1 MRSLARE
8 IVFKTL
14 YSKLFNNDNEELFT
28 ILKKE
33 NNLSK
38 DDSDFADK
46 LLEYS
51 LSDTEKYL
59 NKISELS
66 IGFKINR
73 ILSLDKCALIIGMA
87 ELDRFDTPIA
97 VAINEAVN
105 LSSKYS
111 TEKSTNFVNGILA
124 EYVKGK

>member
-14 YSKLFNNDNEELFT
+14 YSKLFNEKDEGLFD
-28 ILKKE
+28 ILKKDGKL
-33 NNLSK
+33 NS
-38 DDSDFADK
+38 DDCDFADK
-46 LLEYS
+46 LLNFALENQS
-51 LSDTEKYL
+51 VYL
-59 NKISELS
+59 DKISELS

-73 ILSLDKCALIIGMA
+73 VLNLDKCAIILGMA
-87 ELDRFDTPIA
+87 ELDNFDTPVA

-105 LSSKYS
+105 LSGKYS
-111 TEKSTNFVNGILA
+111 TEKSTNYVNGILA